1 MPKYVIA
8 DASVLIILDK
18 INHLI
23 LLKGVYKQ
31 IFTTPEIS
39 DEYGKPLPD
48 WIKIEP
54 TKDKKY
60 QKIIETQVDL
70 GEASAIALALE
81 HDDNTLLILDDL
93 RARKLAKRLGMKFT
107 GTLGVI
113 NKAKSIGLI
122 SKIRPLIE
130 KLLLTDFRISEK
142 VIEVLLNKNKE

>member
-1 MPKYVIA
+1 ML
-8 DASVLIILDK
+8 S
-18 INHLI
+18 
-23 LLKGVYKQ
+23 GVYKQ
-31 IFTTPEIS
+31 IYTTPEIS

-48 WIKIEP
+48 WIITEAV
-54 TKDKKY
+54 KDKKY

-81 HDDNTLLILDDL
+81 HDDSLLILDDL
-93 RARKLAKRLGMKFT
+93 RARKLTKRLGMKFT

-130 KLLLTDFRISEK
+130 KLKLADFRISDK
-142 VIEVLLNKNKE
+142 VVKALLNKNNE